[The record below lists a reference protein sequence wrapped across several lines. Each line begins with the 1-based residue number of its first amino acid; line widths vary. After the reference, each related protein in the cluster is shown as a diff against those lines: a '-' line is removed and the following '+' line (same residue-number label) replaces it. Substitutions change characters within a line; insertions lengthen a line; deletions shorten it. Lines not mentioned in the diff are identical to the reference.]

1 MSEFDVRFRVF
12 NLTKLVGF
20 RYISLKAGGGPLGT
34 AGFQSG
40 QVWRT

>member
-1 MSEFDVRFRVF
+1 MSEIDVRCCAFI
-12 NLTKLVGF
+12 LTKLVGF